1 MQYNSL
7 EGRLQFFQKHM
18 LQKELKEIRDV
29 VESPKIKKKLS
40 AKSYEW
46 KDIEEM
52 NDFIGKLGAAV
63 EKMTSYL
70 RLFNASEAEI

>member
-1 MQYNSL
+1 
-7 EGRLQFFQKHM
+7 M

-29 VESPKIKKKLS
+29 VENPKIKKKLS

-46 KDIEEM
+46 HDVEEM
-52 NDFIGKLGAAV
+52 NDFIGKLSAAV